1 MNHTKSLF
9 LLLCAVFLH
18 FQSTAQV
25 TLLQESFETDGEA
38 SRYTSNPFDNINLQD
53 FWGRTDM
60 NPAPYHQQAI
70 TAGTRDGSWY
80 WAGEDVQST
89 LRFDINSK
97 DGFVTLNAINVS
109 SYHSLDVQVA
119 LGISRFAEVRWKND
133 DYIMVEYN
141 MDNTGWNIIG
151 LFAGNNSTAGFGGQ
165 LRQDTDNNLA
175 TFGPFG
181 TLVTGAF
188 ADFTFPVPVTGNSL
202 QVRIRTNCNDMQEL
216 GFDNIR
222 IRGRVCPR
230 LTFGAASTLTCPGVS
245 GGTILMVDPAGGT
258 APYMYSINS
267 GASYQASATFP
278 NLAAGTYQARIKDA
292 NGCESI
298 VINPT
303 IEARDNT
310 APTVSCPADITVNND
325 PGLCSAVVIFEAT
338 ATDNCDSDVAI
349 TYSQNPS
356 TAFNVGTTTVNV
368 TATDDSGRTD
378 NCSFDVTV
386 TDNEDPVFTCLSAIN
401 VDLDINGEYSFFADV
416 VLADIVTSLTDNCG
430 TSVNVNA
437 NRAILNCNDVGNLDV
452 KFFFFDIHG
461 NETDCTVAVFVNDT
475 NGACNQPPVAN
486 CKNITVSTAPNTC
499 EASITPAQVDD
510 NSTDPDG
517 DALQLSL
524 DNSGPFAVGG
534 PYTVELTVSDG
545 SLSDKC
551 TAQVTVTD
559 DQAPT
564 FSNCPGNSSVSND
577 QGDCG
582 ANVAW
587 TPPTLSD
594 NCPAVSSNSSH
605 NPGDFFPVGSTT
617 VTYSGSDAAGN
628 AATNCVFTVTV
639 NDTEDPSITCPADIT
654 VNNDPGQ
661 CGAVVNYTVN
671 FADNCPGPNLVVN
684 PASGSFFGVGTG
696 SVMASVSDAAGNTA
710 QCNFNVTVKDNEVPI
725 FSNCPGNTSVNNDA
739 GDCGTD
745 VSWTPPTLSDNCPA
759 VSSNSSHNPGDF
771 FTVGSTTVT
780 YTGSDAAGNDATDCS
795 FTVTIIDTEVPTFS
809 NCPDP
814 INLFNDAGDC
824 GAIANWTPPTLGDN
838 CPESTSDS
846 NYDPGDFFPVGTTT
860 VTYSGSDK
868 AGNQAIDCSFT
879 VSITDTEKPKIACPG
894 DISTGTDAG
903 QCGATVTFSFP
914 ITSDNCE
921 VAEVKARYRLVDN
934 NGGSLGSW
942 TSRVFDPS
950 GFFPVGRYQVQWRVK
965 DIYGNKESCSHYL
978 KVYDDEDPVAVCK
991 DITIDF
997 SGQQDIS
1004 LTANQ
1009 VWNEAASSDN
1019 CGTVEFVSA
1028 DLTIGCDELGNTI
1041 AIPVTIKDGA
1051 GNEDDCTAYV
1061 DIIGLPCGWSE
1072 GPNDGSLNCDGQTT
1086 SDYDVDDESFTLTS
1100 DGCWHDC
1107 READKATYVYHPLC
1121 GDGTLTAELAS
1132 INTSGYAGLMVRES
1146 LDPWAR
1152 RAGVL
1157 KNYSTRRVRREWRA
1171 SYGGIVSQS
1180 HSNRSRVKWLRIVRK
1195 GNDIKSYTST
1205 NGSYWRLA
1213 YKITFPNLDDCIY
1226 IGMMAYSLNGSAE
1239 VKAVFENV
1247 TLSASGTLAGGL
1259 SGDPTTILPEGLQ
1272 AWGTAGDVGASTIE
1286 VFPNPASNQAQL
1298 VLEGFQDKSA
1308 RLIVRDAFGKMVR
1321 QIDLDSAMDVTMPLE
1336 VQDLAPGVYIISLIQ
1351 DQQLMGSKRLVVQP

>member
-119 LGISRFAEVRWKND
+119 LGISRFAEVRWEND

-245 GGTILMVDPAGGT
+245 GGTIIMVDPAGGI

-310 APTVSCPADITVNND
+310 APTASCPADITVNND
-325 PGLCSAVVIFEAT
+325 PGLCSAVVIFAAT

-349 TYSQNPS
+349 TYSQNSS

-386 TDNEDPVFTCLSAIN
+386 
-401 VDLDINGEYSFFADV
+401 
-416 VLADIVTSLTDNCG
+416 
-430 TSVNVNA
+430 
-437 NRAILNCNDVGNLDV
+437 ND
-452 KFFFFDIHG
+452 K
-461 NETDCTVAVFVNDT
+461 E
-475 NGACNQPPVAN
+475 
-486 CKNITVSTAPNTC
+486 AP
-499 EASITPAQVDD
+499 S
-510 NSTDPDG
+510 
-517 DALQLSL
+517 
-524 DNSGPFAVGG
+524 
-534 PYTVELTVSDG
+534 
-545 SLSDKC
+545 
-551 TAQVTVTD
+551 
-559 DQAPT
+559 
-564 FSNCPGNSSVSND
+564 FSNCPGNISVSND

-582 ANVAW
+582 VNVAW
-587 TPPTLSD
+587 TPPTLGD
-594 NCPAVSSNSSH
+594 NCAGVSSNSSH

-671 FADNCPGPNLVVN
+671 FADNCPGANLVVNPASGSFFGVGTGSVMASVSDAAGNTAQCSFNVTVKDNEKPIIACPADITVNNDPGQCGAVVNYVVNLADNCPGANLVVN

-725 FSNCPGNTSVNNDA
+725 FSNCPGNISVDNDT
-739 GDCGTD
+739 GDCGAD

-771 FTVGSTTVT
+771 FPVGSTTVT

-795 FTVTIIDTEVPTFS
+795 FTVTVIDTEVPTFS

-879 VSITDTEKPKIACPG
+879 VSVTDTEKPQIACPG
-894 DISTGTDAG
+894 DISTGTDPG
-903 QCGATVTFSFP
+903 VCGAQVNFTP
-914 ITSDNCE
+914 AIANDNCQ
-921 VAEVKARYRLVDN
+921 VAEVKARYRPVDH

-942 TSRVFDPS
+942 TSRVVDPS
-950 GFFPVGRYQVQWRVK
+950 GFFPVGRYQVQWRAK
-965 DIYGNKESCSHYL
+965 DIYGNKRSCSHYL
-978 KVYDDEDPVAVCK
+978 EVYDDEDPVAVCK
-991 DITIDF
+991 DLTVDF
-997 SGQQDIS
+997 NGQQDIS
-1004 LTANQ
+1004 LTASQ

-1028 DLTIGCDELGNTI
+1028 DLTIGCDELGNTV

-1086 SDYDVDDESFTLTS
+1086 SEYDVDDESFTLTS

-1132 INTSGYAGLMVRES
+1132 INTSGYAGLMARES

-1171 SYGGIVSQS
+1171 SYGGIVSQT

-1247 TLSASGTLAGGL
+1247 TLSASGTLAGGF

-1298 VLEGFQDKSA
+1298 VLEGFQDKPTQ
-1308 RLIVRDAFGKMVR
+1308 LIVRDALGKMVR